1 MAKKIREI
9 FKRLEDP
16 RKKRGRRHLL
26 GDLMVIALCAVICGA
41 DNWKAVS
48 TFGRVKRKW
57 FKSFLDL
64 PHGIASHY
72 TFDRVFA
79 ALKPDALERCFD
91 EWVKAVAA
99 AGKGVVAIDG
109 KTLRRSLDKA
119 GDKAAIHM
127 VSAWASANDLV
138 FAQLATEAK
147 SNEITAIPKLLELL
161 DLKGNTVTIDA
172 MGRQKEIA
180 RQIVEQG
187 GGYVL
192 ALKKNHETFHDEVSL
207 FLDRGVEKDF
217 KGISHDFH
225 TQTEKDHGRI
235 ETRRTWCTPEV
246 DWFEDRD
253 QWPGLKSFSAVECE
267 RSVSEKTTCERSYFI
282 SSLPGTDA
290 KEIAHAVR
298 SLGVSKTNFTG
309 CSMFASKKMIAGY
322 AKDLARNTSPGCVV
336 WRSIC

>member
-26 GDLMVIALCAVICGA
+26 GDFMMIALCAVICGA

-72 TFDRVFA
+72 TFDRVIA

-109 KTLRRSLDKA
+109 KTFRRSLDKA

-172 MGRQKEIA
+172 WEHA
-180 RQIVEQG
+180 RKFCKKVGKRLPTEAEWEYAVRAG
-187 GGYVL
+187 TRTKYYFGDDTLFL
-192 ALKKNHETFHDEVSL
+192 ALNENYCDAHCDPEYKLKHAIDGFVSTGPVASYEANPFGLHDMAGNVTEWVADFFGEYKKGEQINPRGPKNGKMRVVRGGS
-207 FLDRGVEKDF
+207 FLDKPEALESDRRLSVPP
-217 KGISHDFH
+217 
-225 TQTEKDHGRI
+225 
-235 ETRRTWCTPEV
+235 ETR
-246 DWFEDRD
+246 
-253 QWPGLKSFSAVECE
+253 KSYIGFRCAAN
-267 RSVSEKTTCERSYFI
+267 K
-282 SSLPGTDA
+282 LP
-290 KEIAHAVR
+290 R
-298 SLGVSKTNFTG
+298 
-309 CSMFASKKMIAGY
+309 
-322 AKDLARNTSPGCVV
+322 
-336 WRSIC
+336 